1 MAIIRLVG
9 VIIGGMVSFGVG
21 VWMIIELTDGH
32 YYGSSCYDNC
42 HCSSYGS
49 LTCYGNNRYYYGV
62 GYGAIFGIMMFLF
75 LYFFIG
81 MLTNSCLIHGLRK
94 KNPSLLT
101 PWMLIQAFGIVVTLL
116 LEFATICFCFALIF
130 IDDDLIGVGIGSM
143 IGSIFASVVFS
154 GWEMICWYNVYAI
167 YKDFKI
173 KQN

>member
-1 MAIIRLVG
+1 M
-9 VIIGGMVSFGVG
+9 SFGVG
-21 VWMIIELTDGH
+21 VWMAIELADGQ
-32 YYGSSCYDNC
+32 YYFGSRCYDRC
-42 HCSSYGS
+42 HCSSYGR
-49 LTCYGNNRYYYGV
+49 LTCYGSDRCHV
-62 GYGAIFGIMMFLF
+62 DQALYGAIFGVMMFLF

-154 GWEMICWYNVYAI
+154 GWEMISWYNVYAI
-167 YKDFKI
+167 YKDFKM

>member
-1 MAIIRLVG
+1 MCRNSPTVGIILAIIRLVG

-21 VWMIIELTDGH
+21 VWMAIELAD
-32 YYGSSCYDNC
+32 
-42 HCSSYGS
+42 
-49 LTCYGNNRYYYGV
+49 GNNYFGLRCYYQAL
-62 GYGAIFGIMMFLF
+62 YGAIFGVIMFLF

-94 KNPSLLT
+94 KNHALLT
-101 PWMLIQAFGIVVTLL
+101 PWMLIQAFGIIVTLL
-116 LEFATICFCFALIF
+116 LEFGTICFCFALIF

-154 GWEMICWYNVYAI
+154 GWQMICWYNVYAI
-167 YKDFKI
+167 YKDFKM